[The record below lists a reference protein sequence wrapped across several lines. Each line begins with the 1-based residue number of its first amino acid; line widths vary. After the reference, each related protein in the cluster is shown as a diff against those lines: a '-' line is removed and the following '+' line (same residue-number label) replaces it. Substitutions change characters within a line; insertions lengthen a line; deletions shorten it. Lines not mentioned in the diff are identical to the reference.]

1 MFDREIV
8 LITDLSPAQ
17 VSEALK
23 RKSQQKSVDFQPVAA
38 LFEAD
43 SIGQDGFKLQLLG
56 DRRNGS
62 RPDMRGTI
70 AAREAGSRVTVLV
83 TFSDPFSVIWSAG
96 LVLAAL
102 MALGGIRSLTDLP
115 ARLVIFTAIAS
126 MLTLYWY
133 VLRRLFETGALTAE
147 LSLKDALSARIE
159 ASDAQRSDEAI
170 LPKRLP

>member
-23 RKSQQKSVDFQPVAA
+23 RKSEQKSLDFKPVAA

-43 SIGQDGFKLQLLG
+43 SIRQDGFQLQLLG

-62 RPDMRGTI
+62 RPDMRGTVV
-70 AAREAGSRVTVLV
+70 AREAGSKVTVLV

-102 MALGGIRSLTDLP
+102 IALGGIRTLADLP
-115 ARLVIFTAIAS
+115 ARLVIFVVAAS
-126 MLTLYWY
+126 MLGLYRY
-133 VLRRLFETGALTAE
+133 VLRRVFETGALTAE
-147 LSLKDALSARIE
+147 LALKDALTARME
-159 ASDAQRSDEAI
+159 ASDPQRST
-170 LPKRLP
+170 